1 MPSQGVPKRMTVA
14 TSSASKS
21 CKSLPPFFK
30 RLFCVLFRAGRGS
43 YSVCGQYRKLR
54 MWDDGLNGRFCS
66 QCFDHV
72 VDAKEWLVSQ
82 GLNPPGPEERRRR
95 IAGIDRRNISTMFW
109 NRIIGRSSAGW
120 AQASIFARSG
130 ELGARSPATKRSI

>member
-1 MPSQGVPKRMTVA
+1 
-14 TSSASKS
+14 
-21 CKSLPPFFK
+21 
-30 RLFCVLFRAGRGS
+30 
-43 YSVCGQYRKLR
+43 
-54 MWDDGLNGRFCS
+54 MWDDKLNGRFCS

-72 VDAKEWLVSQ
+72 VDAEEWLVSQ

-130 ELGARSPATKRSI
+130 KLGARSPATKRSI